1 MTDNQVH
8 TNFYNDGPLAES
20 LWIEEDAI
28 YNSLK
33 FTIPYLLFVKIK
45 EPINNWEEEAEWS
58 TFVYHKL
65 EKALDHI
72 EKKKKNEHRLY
83 LLNNNGESS
92 KLSLIRNIRRIENE
106 SEGEQLVFIDE
117 NVKNVFSCSS
127 QKKHLGKESNGGP
140 IYLKS
145 YRPTINWL
153 LRD

>member
-1 MTDNQVH
+1 MIDNQQYS
-8 TNFYNDGPLAES
+8 NLYNDGPLAES

-33 FTIPYLLFVKIK
+33 FTLPFLLLVKIK
-45 EPINNWEEEAEWS
+45 EPKTNWEEEAEWS
-58 TFVYHKL
+58 TFVYHEL

-83 LLNNNGESS
+83 LLNNYGESS
-92 KLSLIRNIRRIENE
+92 KLSLIRNIRRIKNE
-106 SEGEQLVFIDE
+106 SEGEHLAFIDE
-117 NVKNVFSCSS
+117 NIKNVFSCSAP
-127 QKKHLGKESNGGP
+127 KKNLGKERNGDP

>member
-1 MTDNQVH
+1 MIDNQQYS
-8 TNFYNDGPLAES
+8 NLYNDGPLAES

-33 FTIPYLLFVKIK
+33 FTLPFLLLVKIK
-45 EPINNWEEEAEWS
+45 EPKTNWEEEPEWS
-58 TFVYHKL
+58 TFVYHEL
-65 EKALDHI
+65 EKALAHI

-83 LLNNNGESS
+83 FLNNYGESS

-106 SEGEQLVFIDE
+106 SEGAQLVFIDE
-117 NVKNVFSCSS
+117 NIKNVFSCSAS
-127 QKKHLGKESNGGP
+127 KKHLGKESDGGP

-153 LRD
+153 LRN